1 MKKILIIV
9 LSFIS
14 LTVFAQKS
22 DTLITY
28 NFGDYTQSV
37 AKTSETYKVYKKD
50 SVWIKTTFNAKH
62 IIVKTET
69 FADRKLKTLNGAY
82 EEYNNEKVSLKGFYL
97 DNNKTGIWTSF
108 DGDGKPKESKV
119 YHDGKLNGA
128 YTTYWKNGAPKI
140 SGNYYN
146 GKKLGEWKI
155 LYENGKTALKES
167 YNSKNKLTDSTYLD
181 IDGEPVSKA
190 AVITDPSFPGGLK
203 KFYLYLSRSV
213 RYPVDAQQSK
223 TQGRVYLSF
232 WIGKTGK
239 VENVKVISSPSN
251 SLSEEA
257 TRVTQL
263 SPDWIPGTLFGKPMD
278 VAYNIDIN
286 FSLR

>member
-1 MKKILIIV
+1 M
-9 LSFIS
+9 
-14 LTVFAQKS
+14 AQKS

-28 NFGDYTQSV
+28 NFGNYTRAV
-37 AKTSETYKVYKKD
+37 ETYKVYKKD
-50 SVWIKTTFNAKH
+50 SVYIRTTLDAKKA
-62 IIVKTET
+62 ITKSET
-69 FADRKLKTLNGAY
+69 FSDKKLKVLNG
-82 EEYNNEKVSLKGFYL
+82 EYLEYKDGQVALKGFYH
-97 DNNKTGIWTSF
+97 DNEKTGLWTIF
-108 DGDGKPKESKV
+108 NVDGKPKEAKV
-119 YHDGKLNGA
+119 YNRDKLNGT
-128 YTTYWKNGAPKI
+128 YTTYWKNGTAKI
-140 SGNYYN
+140 NGNYVDGN
-146 GKKLGEWKI
+146 KVGEWKI
-155 LYENGKTALKES
+155 LYENGKTALKET
-167 YNSKNKLTDSTYLD
+167 YNAKNKLTDSTYLD
-181 IDGEPVSKA
+181 IDGEPVSKT

-213 RYPVDAQQSK
+213 RYPADAQQSK

-239 VENVKVISSPSN
+239 VESVKVISSPSN

-257 TRVTQL
+257 IRVTQL